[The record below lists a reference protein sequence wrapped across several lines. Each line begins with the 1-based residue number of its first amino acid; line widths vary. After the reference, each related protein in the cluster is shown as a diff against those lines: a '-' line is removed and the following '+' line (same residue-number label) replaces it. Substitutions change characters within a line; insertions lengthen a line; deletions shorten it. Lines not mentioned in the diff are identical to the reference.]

1 MPRFATTHKD
11 HYETVRKALLEKRA
25 LSASTL
31 KTYTSLLMAI
41 FKKHLDIH
49 NKDEPFS
56 IDWFKDVK
64 HINAMIK
71 DDSLNSRNTKLA
83 ALSVLLGEGNAY
95 SKLIYPNRQAIVAET
110 EQNKKTEKQEKSWV
124 SQEQIQKLLEMLRK
138 DTLHLWK
145 KNTLDDQDLQML
157 QNYIILACVS
167 GAMGLEPRRLTD
179 WVGMEIRNF
188 TDKEEAPTN
197 AYAKGSFVFENYK
210 TSEQYGTQIIK
221 LPIKLN
227 NIVKKWVAINPT
239 NYLFFDRDK
248 KSISNVTLNQRL
260 NRIFSKIGVDNVGI
274 NILRHSY
281 LSELYKDIP
290 SIAEMKDRASNM
302 GHSMTQALEYVK
314 K

>member
-11 HYETVRKALLEKRA
+11 NYETVRKALLEKRA

-31 KTYTSLLMAI
+31 KTYTSLLMSI
-41 FKKHLDIH
+41 FKKHIDEH

-56 IDWFKDVK
+56 IDWFKRVE
-64 HINAMIK
+64 HINDMIIG
-71 DDSLNSRNTKLA
+71 DSLNSRNTKLA

-110 EQNKKTEKQEKSWV
+110 EQNKKTEKQKKSWV
-124 SQEQIQKLLEMLRK
+124 SQEQIKKLLEMLRK
-138 DTLHLWK
+138 DTLHIWK
-145 KNTLDDQDLQML
+145 KTTPDDLDLQML
-157 QNYIILACVS
+157 QDYIIIACVS

-179 WVGMEIRNF
+179 WVGMEIRNY
-188 TDKEEAPTN
+188 TDDKEAPTN
-197 AYAKGSFVFENYK
+197 AYAKGNFVFENYK

-227 NIVKKWVAINPT
+227 NIIKKWIAVNPT
-239 NYLFFDRDK
+239 NYLFFDRSK
-248 KSISNVTLNQRL
+248 KSVSNVTLNQRL
-260 NRIFSKIGVDNVGI
+260 NRIFNKIGIDNVGV